1 MVVNSLYI
9 STMKKNVFLLI
20 VCFIVIGCSY
30 HKKANFNSAS
40 KEEVIKSLKINNTI
54 VGVNDLVYHRKT
66 SVWEI
71 DNKPFSGYA
80 VTKFENGSL
89 QRKFG
94 VLNGQKQNE
103 DVTWFKN
110 GKIRSKANYYNG
122 KLHGKKQIWSQDSI
136 YTLVA
141 EYNNYLGKGH
151 GKQTKWYATGELFQ
165 IRNLQMGK
173 EEGMQQAFRKN
184 GDLYANYEAKN
195 GRIFG
200 LKKASLCFG
209 LEDQK
214 IKNYD

>member
-1 MVVNSLYI
+1 
-9 STMKKNVFLLI
+9 MKKNVFILI
-20 VCFIVIGCSY
+20 VCLIVSGCSD
-30 HKKANFNSAS
+30 HKKAKLNSAS
-40 KEEVIKSLKINNTI
+40 KAAVIKPLKIKDII

-89 QRKFG
+89 KRKFG
-94 VLNGQKQNE
+94 VLNGKKQNE

>member
-1 MVVNSLYI
+1 
-9 STMKKNVFLLI
+9 MKKNVFILI
-20 VCFIVIGCSY
+20 VCLIVSGCSD
-30 HKKANFNSAS
+30 HKKAKLNSAS
-40 KEEVIKSLKINNTI
+40 KAAVIKPLKIKDII
-54 VGVNDLVYHRKT
+54 VGVNDLVYHRET
-66 SVWEI
+66 SVWKI
-71 DNKPFSGYA
+71 NNKLFSGYA
-80 VTKFENGSL
+80 VTKFENGLL

-94 VLNGQKQNE
+94 VLNGKKQNE